1 MTDREREAV
10 AALCLMAAFAD
21 GTKADRERDQ
31 LKEIFESIGGGAS
44 ASVYHRV
51 VLRRITPED
60 EAAHLGGPEVRA
72 LAYELAV
79 SVCDADGAASDAERA
94 FLERLRAAL
103 GLEAGEAGRVLRDAE
118 SLAAAPLEATAP
130 EARPA
135 TSTVAATASP
145 PAAAGAPGP
154 VAGGGPPPPAAPL
167 VPAPVAAV
175 AGAPAGG
182 PGGAAP
188 DPREAEVDA
197 LVLRHAILAGGLE
210 LLPQGLA
217 TMAII
222 PLQMRMTYEIGKRY
236 GFSLDRGHVQ
246 DFLGTVGVGMTSQVV
261 EQFARKFLGKAV
273 KKVAGRGAGK
283 LASAAAGPAITFATT
298 YGLGQVAKRYYAGG
312 RRLDGNALRA
322 TFEEQLS
329 RGQALFDRHRGD
341 VEASARRT
349 GPLDVMGWI
358 RG

>member
-21 GTKADRERDQ
+21 GSKADRERDQ
-31 LKEIFESIGGGAS
+31 LKEIFESIGGGAT

-51 VLRRITPED
+51 VLKKIALED
-60 EAAHLGGPEVRA
+60 EAAALGSSELRA

-94 FLERLRAAL
+94 YLERLRAAL
-103 GLEAGEAGRVLRDAE
+103 GLGAAQAERVMRDAE
-118 SLAAAPLEATAP
+118 ALASAPLEAAAP
-130 EARPA
+130 AA
-135 TSTVAATASP
+135 VAHAAP
-145 PAAAGAPGP
+145 PAAAPAAAAGP
-154 VAGGGPPPPAAPL
+154 VAVGTALPPAPAPL
-167 VPAPVAAV
+167 VPAAAAAM
-175 AGAPAGG
+175 AGAAAGA

-188 DPREAEVDA
+188 DPREAEVDG

-210 LLPQGLA
+210 LLPQNLS
-217 TMAII
+217 TLAII

-236 GFSLDRGHVQ
+236 GFTLDRGHVQ
-246 DFLGTVGVGMTSQVV
+246 DFLGTVGIGMTSQVV

-273 KKVAGRGAGK
+273 KKVAGKGAGK

-298 YGLGQVAKRYYAGG
+298 YGLGMVAKRYYAGG
-312 RRLDGNALRA
+312 RRLDASALRA
-322 TFEEQLS
+322 AFDEQMA
-329 RGQALFDRHRGD
+329 RGQQLFDRHRGD